1 MERNPTT
8 PQSGGVPSHSFL
20 LDLAQTLGRIEGQN
34 QLILQEQGQAA
45 LARQEQQSALETIR
59 VDIVK
64 ANEKLSKVTDRV
76 TAIEPDVSKMK
87 AFRAQVALAVFFVT
101 AVVTGAINMV
111 WFALTHLGEIKSAL
125 REFLR

>member
-1 MERNPTT
+1 MTADGDQTAEQPNST
-8 PQSGGVPSHSFL
+8 FL
-20 LDLAQTLGRIEGQN
+20 LDMAQALGRIEGQN

-111 WFALTHLGEIKSAL
+111 WFALTHMGEIKSAL

>member
-1 MERNPTT
+1 M
-8 PQSGGVPSHSFL
+8 PQPPAPRGDLPSNAFL

-45 LARQEQQSALETIR
+45 LARQDQQSALETIR

-76 TAIEPDVSKMK
+76 TAIEPDVTRMK
-87 AFRAQVALAVFFVT
+87 AFRGQVALAVFFVT